1 MVPAATTVPAD
12 IPPVTPAVANLL
24 PDSKRIPD
32 AETRRVSTPAPKT
45 EREQP
50 PGGQIAVSRGSSVPV
65 EQPVPP
71 ARALIETPAPLVV
84 SAATA
89 VPPAPKR
96 EEPTAV
102 LFDPVLKDVQIT
114 FSGPLKEKKEAA
126 VRVALGGGRRGAVS
140 LLVIEMGRPLEVR
153 LTNRGEA
160 WEGVVPSTLVRGKVL
175 EFQVILTDLSS
186 HQVARSEPRPFS
198 VQPSSEGEFP
208 IIP

>member
-1 MVPAATTVPAD
+1 
-12 IPPVTPAVANLL
+12 
-24 PDSKRIPD
+24 
-32 AETRRVSTPAPKT
+32 
-45 EREQP
+45 
-50 PGGQIAVSRGSSVPV
+50 VPV